1 MKAIVCK
8 QPGLP
13 NTLALEDLPS
23 PQAGA
28 GQIIVGV
35 KAVGVNF
42 ADVLMVQGKHQ
53 LTPPPPFIP
62 GMELAGVV
70 REVGPGVAGYKAGD
84 RICAYLRRGGAFA
97 EEVAVTVDHTVA
109 RLPVNVDMVAAAA
122 FPLTYGTSFHALA
135 DRGQLKSG
143 ETVLVLGASGGVGI
157 AAVQLAKIMGAR
169 VIACASSAEKLAT
182 CRRHGADEVIN
193 YETENLRDAVKRLTD
208 DKGVDVVCDQVGG
221 KYAEPALRSMAWNGR
236 YCVVGFASGSIP
248 QMPLNLV
255 LLKGCSILGVA
266 VGSNALRDPT
276 DYRRHLLQM
285 IDWIAAGTLKPVVTA
300 TYPLART
307 ADALNDV
314 MQRKVQGKAMIVI

>member
-1 MKAIVCK
+1 MKAIVCR

-13 NTLALEDLPS
+13 TTLAWEDVPS
-23 PQAGA
+23 PRAGP

-35 KAVGVNF
+35 KAAGVNF
-42 ADVLMVQGKHQ
+42 ADVLMVQGKYQ
-53 LTPPPPFIP
+53 LKPPVPFIP

-70 REVGPGVAGYKAGD
+70 TEVGPGITDYKTGD
-84 RICAYLRRGGAFA
+84 RVCAYLRHGGAFA
-97 EEVAVTVDHTVA
+97 QEVAVTVNHAVA
-109 RLPVNVDMVAAAA
+109 HLPDNVDMVAAAA
-122 FPLTYGTSFHALA
+122 FPLTYGTSFHALK
-135 DRGQLKSG
+135 DRGQLKPG

-169 VIACASSAEKLAT
+169 VIACASTAEKLAT

-193 YETENLRDAVKRLTD
+193 YETENLRDAIRRLTN

-221 KYAEPALRSMAWNGR
+221 KHAEPALRSMAWNGR

-248 QMPLNLV
+248 QIPLNLV

-276 DYRRHLLQM
+276 DYRNHLLQM
-285 IDWIAAGTLKPVVTA
+285 IEWIALETLKPVVTA

-307 ADALNDV
+307 ADALDDL

>member
-1 MKAIVCK
+1 MKAIVCR

-13 NTLALEDLPS
+13 TTLAWEDVPS
-23 PQAGA
+23 PRAGP

-35 KAVGVNF
+35 KAAGVNF
-42 ADVLMVQGKHQ
+42 ADVLMVQGKYQ
-53 LTPPPPFIP
+53 FKPPVPFIP

-70 REVGPGVAGYKAGD
+70 TEVGPGITDYKTGD
-84 RICAYLRRGGAFA
+84 RVCAYLRHGGAFA
-97 EEVAVTVDHTVA
+97 QEVAVTVNHAVA
-109 RLPVNVDMVAAAA
+109 HLPDNVDMVAAAA
-122 FPLTYGTSFHALA
+122 FPLTYGTSFHALK
-135 DRGQLKSG
+135 DRGQLKPG

-169 VIACASSAEKLAT
+169 VIACASTAEKLAT

-193 YETENLRDAVKRLTD
+193 YETENLRDAIRRLTN

-221 KYAEPALRSMAWNGR
+221 KHAEPALRSMAWNGR

-248 QMPLNLV
+248 QIPLNLV

-276 DYRRHLLQM
+276 DYRNHLLQM
-285 IDWIAAGTLKPVVTA
+285 IEWIALETLKPVVTA

-307 ADALNDV
+307 ADALDDL

>member
-13 NTLALEDLPS
+13 NTLTWEELPS
-23 PQAGA
+23 PRAAA
-28 GQIIVGV
+28 GQIIVDV
-35 KAVGVNF
+35 KAAGANF
-42 ADVLMVQGKHQ
+42 ADVLMVQGKYQ
-53 LTPPPPFIP
+53 LKPPLPFIP

-70 REVGPGVAGYKAGD
+70 KEVGSGVTDYKAGD
-84 RICAYLRRGGAFA
+84 RVCAYLRHGGAFA
-97 EEVAVTVDHTVA
+97 EEVAVTVNHAVA
-109 RLPVNVDMVAAAA
+109 RLPDNVDMVAAAA

-157 AAVQLAKIMGAR
+157 AAVQLAKIIGAR
-169 VIACASSAEKLAT
+169 VIACASTAEKLAT

-193 YETENLRDAVKRLTD
+193 YETEDLRDAVRCLTD

-248 QMPLNLV
+248 QIPLNLV
-255 LLKGCSILGVA
+255 LLKGCAILGVA

-276 DYRRHLLQM
+276 DYRKHLLQM
-285 IDWIAAGTLKPVVTA
+285 IGWIADGTLNPVITE

-307 ADALNDV
+307 ADALNDL

>member
-8 QPGLP
+8 QLGLP

-23 PQAGA
+23 PRAAA

-35 KAVGVNF
+35 KAVGANF
-42 ADVLMVQGKHQ
+42 ADVLMVQGRHQ

-70 REVGPGVAGYKAGD
+70 KEVGPGVSDYKSGD
-84 RICAYLRRGGAFA
+84 RVCAYLRHGGAFA
-97 EEVAVTVDHTVA
+97 EEVAVTVDHAVA
-109 RLPVNVDMVAAAA
+109 PLPDNVDMVAAAA

-135 DRGQLKSG
+135 DRGRLKPG
-143 ETVLVLGASGGVGI
+143 ETVLVLGASGGVGL

-193 YETENLRDAVKRLTD
+193 YETENLRDAVRHLTD

-236 YCVVGFASGSIP
+236 YCVVGFASGAIP
-248 QMPLNLV
+248 QIPLNLV

-285 IDWIAAGTLKPVVTA
+285 IDWIAAGTLIPVVTA
-300 TYPLART
+300 SYPLART
-307 ADALNDV
+307 ADALNDL
-314 MQRKVQGKAMIVI
+314 MQRKVQGKVMIVV